1 MFKVDG
7 FILLMDFLQPPTSD
21 PYLLTLLLVVSTR
34 GQLKQHVYRWDSSRD
49 LHQVNV
55 DVKVYGLSQELIS
68 PLLLIPLKIPLAFAL
83 VCEYKLGVCSDASEY
98 PHFEQVYDL
107 SNDGEQSD
115 EAADDPGNSLG
126 VPLYT
131 GWARPLRHA
140 AFSKDGNDTVYLCR
154 EDGLVR
160 FIEFQNRGS
169 IMKDANT
176 PLGHLRLNV
185 NAAFTVLDNDV
196 DVFRR
201 GSAADVLLVGGHM
214 SNGGLFTFEAHQDAI
229 LRQSIPNWTP
239 TLDFAAAPGQS
250 VNSDVSLQARV
261 YACTGRGR
269 RHGSVCEIRH
279 GITAQEIVKV
289 DMEEV
294 LYGHPWLLPDGS
306 NDTVHLLASTPQGT
320 SVIPFTGE
328 GISVKPDITAE
339 HWTSFIDKDHPTI
352 CATRTSHDIYIQIT
366 DSSIRALPGSIRN
379 TDTCKPLFEN
389 LEGKS
394 ITCGSIDGNSS
405 SISVTARGATEY
417 SLLYGRVLEQGERL
431 TLEKFEAVPFKD
443 EPTCI
448 HVQSMLGATVVL
460 LGTRAGDLL
469 LYEPLGPTLKY
480 MGCYRFGTEEEEDIC
495 ETVAVFPKDPRQ
507 GSAITI
513 ICGLRSG
520 SLHVLDFMQ
529 ENKGE
534 LDNLSYWPQSDV

>member
-1 MFKVDG
+1 
-7 FILLMDFLQPPTSD
+7 MDFLQPPTSD
-21 PYLLTLLLVVSTR
+21 QYLLTLLLIVSTR

-49 LHQVNV
+49 LHEANIG
-55 DVKVYGLSQELIS
+55 VKVYGLNQELVS
-68 PLLLIPLKIPLAFAL
+68 PLLLIPLRIPLAFAL
-83 VCEYKLGVCSDASEY
+83 VCEYKLGVCGDASEY

-160 FIEFQNRGS
+160 FVEFQNRGS

-185 NAAFTVLDNDV
+185 NTAFTVLDHDV
-196 DVFRR
+196 DIFPR

-214 SNGGLFTFEAHQDAI
+214 SNGGLFTFEAHQDAV

-239 TLDFAAAPGQS
+239 TLDFAAASGESAGP
-250 VNSDVSLQARV
+250 DIRLPARV

-269 RHGSVCEIRH
+269 RHGSICEIRH
-279 GITAQEIVKV
+279 GIAAQEEVSI
-289 DMEEV
+289 DLEEV
-294 LYGHPWLLPDGS
+294 LYGHPWLLPDIS
-306 NDTVHLLASTPQGT
+306 NGTLYILASTPQGT
-320 SVIPFTGE
+320 SVIPFTEE
-328 GISVKPDITAE
+328 GISANFDIRAE

-352 CATRTSHDIYIQIT
+352 CATRTSHDVYIQIT
-366 DSSIRALPGSIRN
+366 DSSIRALPGSIQN
-379 TDTCKPLFEN
+379 ADACKPLLEN
-389 LEGKS
+389 HENSS
-394 ITCGSIDGNSS
+394 ITCASIDSNSS
-405 SISVTARGATEY
+405 SILFTKRVAAEHSLSY
-417 SLLYGRVLEQGERL
+417 SRVLEQGDRL
-431 TLEKFEAVPFKD
+431 TLQRFEAVSFQD

-448 HVQSMLGATVVL
+448 HVQSMVGATIVL
-460 LGTRAGDLL
+460 LGTRAGDLR
-469 LYEPLGPTLKY
+469 LYEPLSPTLKY
-480 MGCYRFGTEEEEDIC
+480 MGCYRFGTAEDEDIC
-495 ETVAVFPKDPRQ
+495 ETVVVLPKDLQRE
-507 GSAITI
+507 STIKI

-520 SLHVLDFMQ
+520 ALRVLDYTR
-529 ENKGE
+529 EDKGE
-534 LDNLSYWPQSDV
+534 LDQPQPLIAI